1 MDGIKEE
8 GWRKADDCKA
18 GPETVTRESQ
28 ETAAAM

>member
-8 GWRKADDCKA
+8 GWREVDDCKA

-28 ETAAAM
+28 ETVVAT